1 MQLYLIQCMVL
12 NTVGIGIVYFL
23 RNVLDYLLQNSVPV
37 DLQRHFVGV
46 EYEVALE
53 RQLSEMGKFLFILL
67 FFDL

>member
-1 MQLYLIQCMVL
+1 MQLCPIQCTVL
-12 NTVGIGIVYFL
+12 NTVGIHIVYFL

-53 RQLSEMGKFLFILL
+53 RQLSEMGKFFFIIVV
-67 FFDL
+67 FDL